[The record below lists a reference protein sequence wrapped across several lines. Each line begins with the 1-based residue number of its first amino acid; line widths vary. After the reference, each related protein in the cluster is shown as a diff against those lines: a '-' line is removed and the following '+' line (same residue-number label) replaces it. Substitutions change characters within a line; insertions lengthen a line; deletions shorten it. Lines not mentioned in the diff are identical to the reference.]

1 MAYVEKFK
9 NKVRYFNGPET
20 HIVWGGGNGESQ
32 QIDGFFVINNIVF
45 VEATLTESLEIKLT
59 TLLIGKEN

>member
-1 MAYVEKFK
+1 MFEKFK

-32 QIDGFFVINNIVF
+32 QIDGFVINNIVF
-45 VEATLTESLEIKLT
+45 ICEATLTESLGDKIDDFAHW
-59 TLLIGKEN
+59 KEN